1 MVKKRK
7 ISRYLLY
14 IFFIAAL
21 SYIIFNDSG
30 LIKYLKLKRSFNDL
44 NEQVEERI
52 KQNNERKAELDS
64 LEKKIPEKIEQTA
77 REKYSMVKKGEKVIK
92 VEEK

>member
-7 ISRYLLY
+7 ISRYLVY

-21 SYIIFNDSG
+21 SYMIFNDSG
-30 LIKYLKLKRSFNDL
+30 LIKYLKLKRSLNDL

-52 KQNNERKAELDS
+52 KQNSNRKAELDS

-77 REKYSMVKKGEKVIK
+77 REKYGMVKRGEKVIK

>member
-7 ISRYLLY
+7 ISLYLLY

-21 SYIIFNDSG
+21 SHIIFNDSG

-44 NEQVEERI
+44 NEQVEERR
-52 KQNNERKAELDS
+52 KQNNERMAELDS

-77 REKYSMVKKGEKVIK
+77 REKYGMVKKGEKVIK